1 MNKIIFTCF
10 LLSAFFIEST
20 VYSQRLKRAEVHDT
34 IQTMPSFSIYH
45 DNYIISG
52 VPTNKPVDKHNADI
66 KYQISFKQLVT
77 RNTLPLN
84 SYLFLSYTQ
93 KAFWNVY
100 RKSSPFE
107 EINYNP
113 AIGLGKPVFNKEGYI
128 SGIAEL
134 QMEHESNGRDGME
147 SRTWNRISGAFHTPL
162 GRRTILSVKAWAPF
176 TYKEDHPD
184 LLDYVGLGEIK
195 VEQTILSK
203 RLIAEVTIRKGLKD
217 WKGSVGSK
225 VYYKLFENSGNQY
238 LMLEWF
244 AGYAESLIDYNR
256 YTSMIRVGYVIKSS
270 DLNILKNR

>member
-1 MNKIIFTCF
+1 MNKIIFTGFF
-10 LLSAFFIEST
+10 LFTFFIEST
-20 VYSQRLKRAEVHDT
+20 VYGQRLTRAEVHDT
-34 IQTMPSFSIYH
+34 IKSLPAFSNYQ
-45 DNYIISG
+45 DNFIISG
-52 VPTNKPVDKHNADI
+52 VPTNKPVNKHTADI

-77 RNTLPLN
+77 RNTLPLD
-84 SYLFLSYTQ
+84 SYLFLTYTQ

-134 QMEHESNGRDGME
+134 QFEHESNGRAGEE
-147 SRTWNRISGAFHTPL
+147 SRTWNRVSGAFHTPL

-176 TYKEDHPD
+176 SYKKNNPD

-195 VEQTILSK
+195 VEQTIISK
-203 RLIAEVTIRKGLKD
+203 KLLAEVTFRKGLED

-225 VYYKLFENSGNQY
+225 LYYKLFENSGKQY

-256 YTSMIRVGYVIKSS
+256 YTSMVRVGYVVKSS
-270 DLNILKNR
+270 DLNILKTR